1 MILYSTVHKAV
12 FLERPNRFIAHCL
25 LDGETV
31 VCHVKNTG
39 RCKELLLPGA
49 TVYLAESSNPQRKT
63 RYDLVCVESRGYVIN
78 MDSQAP
84 NPVFAEWAQK
94 GGFVEGLTEL
104 RQEVTYSASRFDFA
118 FMHHGTPGF
127 AEIKGVTL
135 FDEEDHAFFPD
146 APTERGVKHL
156 HELIAA
162 RREGYEAALCFVVQR
177 DNVVSVSPNDGTH
190 PAFGIAL
197 AEAEAAGVRL
207 VAAVCHVT
215 PESMTIAHT
224 VPVTFDRRLI

>member
-1 MILYSTVHKAV
+1 MILYHAVHKAV
-12 FLERPNRFIAHCL
+12 FLDRPNRFIAHCML
-25 LDGETV
+25 NGETV

-49 TVYLAESSNPQRKT
+49 TVYLAESPNPQRKT

-94 GGFVEGLTEL
+94 GGFAEELTEL
-104 RQEVTYSASRFDFA
+104 RQEVTYGASRFDFA
-118 FMHHGTPGF
+118 FMHHGIPGF
-127 AEIKGVTL
+127 VEIKGVTL
-135 FDEEDHAFFPD
+135 FDEDNHAFFPD

-162 RREGYEAALCFVVQR
+162 RKEGYEAALCFVIQR
-177 DNVVSVSPNDGTH
+177 DNVVSVSPNDATH
-190 PAFGIAL
+190 PTFGIAL
-197 AEAEAAGVRL
+197 AEAAAAGVRL

-215 PESMTIAHT
+215 PESMTITHT

>member
-1 MILYSTVHKAV
+1 MILYSTVHKAI
-12 FLERPNRFIAHCL
+12 FLERPNRFIAYCL

-94 GGFVEGLTEL
+94 GGFIEGLTEL
-104 RQEVTYSASRFDFA
+104 RREVTYSASRFDFA
-118 FMHHGTPGF
+118 FMHHGTLGF

-135 FDEEDHAFFPD
+135 FDEEDRAFFPD

-215 PESMTIAHT
+215 PESMTITHT

>member
-94 GGFVEGLTEL
+94 GGFTEGLTEL
-104 RQEVTYSASRFDFA
+104 RQEVTYGASRFDFA

-162 RREGYEAALCFVVQR
+162 RREGYEAALYFVVQR

-197 AEAEAAGVRL
+197 AEAQAAGVRL

-215 PESMTIAHT
+215 PESMTITHT

>member
-1 MILYSTVHKAV
+1 MILYHAVHKAV
-12 FLERPNRFIAHCL
+12 FLDRPNRFIAHCML
-25 LDGETV
+25 NGKNV

-63 RYDLVCVESRGYVIN
+63 RYDLVCVESRGYIIN

-84 NPVFAEWAQK
+84 NHVFAEWAQK
-94 GGFVEGLTEL
+94 GGFAEELTEL
-104 RQEVTYSASRFDFA
+104 RREVTYGASRFDFA
-118 FMHHGTPGF
+118 FMHHGIPGF

-135 FDEEDHAFFPD
+135 FDEENYAFFPD

-162 RREGYEAALCFVVQR
+162 RKEGYEAALCFVAQR
-177 DNVVSVSPNDGTH
+177 DHVVSVSPNDATH

-197 AEAEAAGVRL
+197 AEAAAAGVRL

-215 PESMTIAHT
+215 PESMTITHT

>member
-25 LDGETV
+25 LDGDVV

-94 GGFVEGLTEL
+94 GGFIEELTEL
-104 RQEVTYSASRFDFA
+104 RQEVTYGASRFDFA
-118 FMHHGTPGF
+118 FVHHGTPGF

-162 RREGYEAALCFVVQR
+162 RREGYEAALCFVIQR
-177 DNVVSVSPNDGTH
+177 DNVVSVSRTMAP
-190 PAFGIAL
+190 IR
-197 AEAEAAGVRL
+197 RL
-207 VAAVCHVT
+207 VSHWRKRK
-215 PESMTIAHT
+215 P
-224 VPVTFDRRLI
+224 PVFVWWLLCAT

>member
-1 MILYSTVHKAV
+1 MILYDRVRKAV
-12 FLERPNRFIAHCL
+12 FLNRPNRFIAHCL
-25 LDGETV
+25 LDGEPV

-49 TVYLAESSNPQRKT
+49 TVYLAESPNLQRKT
-63 RYDLVCVESRGYVIN
+63 RFDLVCVESQGYIIN

-84 NPVFAEWAQK
+84 NHVFAEWAQK
-94 GGFVEGLTEL
+94 GGFADGLTEL
-104 RQEVTYSASRFDFA
+104 RQEVTYGASRFDFA
-118 FMHHGTPGF
+118 FVHQGAPGF

-135 FDEEDHAFFPD
+135 FDHENHAFFPD

-162 RREGYEAALCFVVQR
+162 QQEGYQAALCFVIQR
-177 DNVVSVSPNDGTH
+177 DNVVSVSPNDVTH
-190 PAFGIAL
+190 PAFGMAL

-215 PESMTIAHT
+215 PESMTITHT
-224 VPVTFDRRLI
+224 VPVTFDRRLA

>member
-1 MILYSTVHKAV
+1 MILYADVRKAI
-12 FLERPNRFIAHCL
+12 FLARPNRFIAHCL
-25 LDGETV
+25 LDGENV

-49 TVYLAESSNPQRKT
+49 TVYLALSPNPQRKT
-63 RYDLVCVESRGYVIN
+63 RYDLVCVESRGYIIN

-84 NPVFAEWAQK
+84 NPVFAEWAQQ
-94 GGFVEGLTEL
+94 GGFAEGLTEL
-104 RQEVTYSASRFDFA
+104 RREVTYGASRFDFA
-118 FMHHGTPGF
+118 FVHHGTPGF

-156 HELIAA
+156 RELIAA
-162 RREGYEAALCFVVQR
+162 RQKGYEAALCFVVQR
-177 DNVVSVSPNDGTH
+177 DYVVSVSPNDATH
-190 PAFGIAL
+190 PAFGVAL

-215 PESMTIAHT
+215 PESMTITHA

>member
-25 LDGETV
+25 LDGEAV

-63 RYDLVCVESRGYVIN
+63 HYDLVCVESRGYVIN

-94 GGFVEGLTEL
+94 GGFTEGLTEL
-104 RQEVTYSASRFDFA
+104 RQEVTYGASRFDFA

>member
-1 MILYSTVHKAV
+1 MILYSAVHKAV

-94 GGFVEGLTEL
+94 GGFTEGLTEL
-104 RQEVTYSASRFDFA
+104 RQEVTYGASRFDFA

-162 RREGYEAALCFVVQR
+162 RREGYEAALYFVVQR

-197 AEAEAAGVRL
+197 AEAQAAGVRL

-215 PESMTIAHT
+215 PESMTITHT

>member
-1 MILYSTVHKAV
+1 MILYSTVHKAI
-12 FLERPNRFIAHCL
+12 FLKRPNRFIAYCL

-94 GGFVEGLTEL
+94 GGFIEGMTEL
-104 RQEVTYSASRFDFA
+104 RQEVTYGASRFDFA
-118 FMHHGTPGF
+118 FVHHDTPGF

-135 FDEEDHAFFPD
+135 FDEEDRAFFPD

-162 RREGYEAALCFVVQR
+162 RKEGYEAALCFVVQR
-177 DNVVSVSPNDGTH
+177 DNVVSVSPNDDTH
-190 PAFGIAL
+190 PAFGVAL

-215 PESMTIAHT
+215 PESMTITHT